1 MGEEQGDLELEG
13 GAMEGGRR
21 PTGVAPA
28 GGATRGGL
36 APGQRWS
43 LSRKREV
50 VLRLL
55 RGESVEAVSRELGVE
70 IYRLEKWR
78 DKGLSGI
85 DAGLKEREGDPVQA
99 GLDAAMK
106 RIGELT
112 MQNELLWQRVR
123 CGGGCTSGKARTTS
137 VSQAGASAH
146 AGEPTA
152 VPLPWPTRESPRPTT
167 VRSSRRL
174 RTSCGARTA
183 RRHSRMTKDGCR
195 CSPPSSTGT
204 PSA

>member
-1 MGEEQGDLELEG
+1 MGE
-13 GAMEGGRR
+13 GRR
-21 PTGVAPA
+21 TWKQRA
-28 GGATRGGL
+28 GQWREAVGRPELPGGWCDERGL

-43 LSRKREV
+43 VARKREV

-55 RGESVEAVSRELGVE
+55 RGESVEGLSRELGVE

-106 RIGELT
+106 RVGELT

-123 CGGGCTSGKARTTS
+123 KPGLWPRGGRRN
-137 VSQAGASAH
+137 
-146 AGEPTA
+146 EPDG
-152 VPLPWPTRESPRPTT
+152 
-167 VRSSRRL
+167 L
-174 RTSCGARTA
+174 RGFR
-183 RRHSRMTKDGCR
+183 
-195 CSPPSSTGT
+195 
-204 PSA
+204 